1 MGTDK
6 AFVEVHGRPMVLS
19 VVDALVAAGV
29 RDVVVVGG
37 NRSALGALGLL
48 AVADLSP
55 GEGPLGGLVTA
66 FGLAGEPS
74 GAPHTD
80 AFEAPTTDVVV
91 ALGCDLPLVRASTVS
106 RLLDAVDDGSIDVAV
121 AHTDRDEPLCAAWR
135 VSACLPVLQ
144 SCLDEGERAVH
155 RVLPRLRAR
164 RVPVSA
170 RELLNVNRPEDLL
183 GL

>member
-6 AFVEVHGRPMVLS
+6 AFVEVRGRPMVLH

-29 RDVVVVGG
+29 GGVVVVGG

-66 FGLAGEPS
+66 LGLAGDVS
-74 GAPHTD
+74 GDQHTD
-80 AFEAPTTDVVV
+80 ALDQPATDVVV
-91 ALGCDLPLVRASTVS
+91 ALGCDLPLVQASTVS
-106 RLLDAVDDGSIDVAV
+106 RLLDAVDDGSVDVAV

-135 VSACLPVLQ
+135 VSTCLPVLQ
-144 SCLDEGERAVH
+144 SCLDEGERALH
-155 RVLPRLRAR
+155 RVLTRLRTR

-170 RELLNVNRPEDLL
+170 GELLNVNRPEDLL